1 MSGSENSPLDP
12 NTTSEGDSFEPEEWE
27 EIPEPASEDQDRPKS
42 WQPDPPLPD
51 FTTEVLESTEIP
63 APGSSVGSQSSEE
76 LPPAPGDEATFEA
89 RKPASAVNYRVSS
102 AEPDLPGH
110 ILPPEES
117 QPEDEE
123 SPSTWQ
129 TVWAITR
136 EVGETIILTLV
147 IFFLIQLVIR
157 NFRVVGTS
165 MVNNLHDGQY
175 LIIDKVTYNP
185 IIMNT
190 LGFGGP
196 ERGDVIVFKPPRN
209 PGDDYVKRVIGL
221 PGEKIQVIKGQV
233 LINDQPLEEPF
244 SPLPGSYSMPAPV
257 IVPDDQV
264 FVLGDNRNN
273 SNDSH
278 NWGPLPI
285 DNIVGRAWLSYWPPD
300 QWGAIPRDAPTD
312 EATLRSYFNQL
323 IPNAN
328 AQNEQ

>member
-1 MSGSENSPLDP
+1 LSGSPDNLPDP
-12 NTTSEGDSFEPEEWE
+12 NI
-27 EIPEPASEDQDRPKS
+27 IPESDSPGSSASDEAS
-42 WQPDPPLPD
+42 AAGGPDISTGPTSGQETPLPD
-51 FTTEVLESTEIP
+51 FEPEVPELFDAAAKRSSASPVDLDNFLTSQREGEEVQAP
-63 APGSSVGSQSSEE
+63 APGAN
-76 LPPAPGDEATFEA
+76 PT
-89 RKPASAVNYRVSS
+89 YRVSP
-102 AEPDLPGH
+102 AEADLAGH
-110 ILPPEES
+110 ILPVEDSEAEE
-117 QPEDEE
+117 EDAA
-123 SPSTWQ
+123 STWQ

-175 LIIDKVTYNP
+175 LIIDKVSYNP
-185 IIMNT
+185 FLIDT

-196 ERGDVIVFKPPRN
+196 ARGDVIVFKPPRN

-233 LINDQPLEEPF
+233 FVNDQLLEEPF
-244 SPLPGSYSMPAPV
+244 QPLPGSYTMPAPV
-257 IVPDDQV
+257 IVPENQV

-300 QWGAIPRDAPTD
+300 QWGSIPRDTPTE
-312 EATLRSYFNQL
+312 EATLMRYLNQL
-323 IPNAN
+323 IPSAN
-328 AQNEQ
+328 AHNE